1 MNSKNRDVRV
11 KGMEL
16 ASIVTALGELKLAA
30 AVNNGRVTRA

>member
-11 KGMEL
+11 KGMEP
-16 ASIVTALGELKLAA
+16 ASTVKALVELKLAA